1 MTGGCLREW
10 TGLTA
15 LSDVE
20 GGQTPSGTALCRRW
34 IAACADA
41 PVTRPD
47 GALLATL
54 PQWPRIKP
62 KRAASIGR
70 PYSIVIAK
78 FEIIV

>member
-1 MTGGCLREW
+1 LKAGRCVDA
-10 TGLTA
+10 A
-15 LSDVE
+15 LY
-20 GGQTPSGTALCRRW
+20 RRW

-41 PVTRPD
+41 PVTRSD

-54 PQWPRIKP
+54 PQRLRIKP
-62 KRAASIGR
+62 KRAVSIGR